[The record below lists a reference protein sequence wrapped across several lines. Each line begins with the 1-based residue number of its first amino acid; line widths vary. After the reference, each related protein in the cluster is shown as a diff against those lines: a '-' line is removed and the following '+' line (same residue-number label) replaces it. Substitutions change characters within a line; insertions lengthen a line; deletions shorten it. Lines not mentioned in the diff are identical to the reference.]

1 MKSKYTI
8 ALFFGLFISACTADF
23 EEINKNPNNP
33 ATTEP
38 VYVFNYV
45 LKEGAGEFG
54 IVTSYNYTYI
64 QRWVMQ
70 TAAVWGNSTMPP
82 YTLFDQYRIQLLWEH
97 YYANVLLNCVVLE
110 EMTAE
115 DTMDVNRHQVARIW
129 KVYNMHKVTDLWGD
143 VPYSD
148 AWRMLNEYSEE
159 AFKPKYDR
167 QEDIYT
173 DMLNELKD
181 AATKIDPL
189 KPFYS
194 SDLLFNGKLNLWVK
208 FANSLRLRLAMRSGN
223 QPVINEILNEN
234 NLISSESESAVFT
247 YIESQSWWNPY
258 YETWLSSKES
268 TPKISW
274 LLKEK
279 FDATNDPRLPIYA
292 QPAEFDG
299 VTYQGVP
306 NLMDAN
312 KKENQAMGMGVFS
325 TSYIGTTFVN
335 NPQRKKPLLS
345 YAEVCFIRA
354 EAAQRGWTGESAQTW
369 YEEGVRAS
377 MSFYGLET
385 AAINEFLTN
394 GDPFNNTLEQI
405 MEQKWI
411 ALFLD
416 GWEAYNDYRRTGYPQ
431 LKKWDL
437 TLDGIKILQANWV
450 DVPREYV
457 PGRLR
462 YPENEMELNGT
473 NYLDAVDEMG
483 GDSYYQQV
491 WWAKEFGTV
500 NYEE

>member
-1 MKSKYTI
+1 
-8 ALFFGLFISACTADF
+8 
-23 EEINKNPNNP
+23 
-33 ATTEP
+33 
-38 VYVFNYV
+38 
-45 LKEGAGEFG
+45 
-54 IVTSYNYTYI
+54 
-64 QRWVMQ
+64 
-70 TAAVWGNSTMPP
+70 
-82 YTLFDQYRIQLLWEH
+82 
-97 YYANVLLNCVVLE
+97 
-110 EMTAE
+110 
-115 DTMDVNRHQVARIW
+115 
-129 KVYNMHKVTDLWGD
+129 
-143 VPYSD
+143 
-148 AWRMLNEYSEE
+148 
-159 AFKPKYDR
+159 
-167 QEDIYT
+167 
-173 DMLNELKD
+173 
-181 AATKIDPL
+181 
-189 KPFYS
+189 
-194 SDLLFNGKLNLWVK
+194 
-208 FANSLRLRLAMRSGN
+208 
-223 QPVINEILNEN
+223 
-234 NLISSESESAVFT
+234 
-247 YIESQSWWNPY
+247 
-258 YETWLSSKES
+258 
-268 TPKISW
+268 
-274 LLKEK
+274 
-279 FDATNDPRLPIYA
+279 LPIYA
-292 QPAEFDG
+292 LPAEFDG

-312 KKENQAMGMGVFS
+312 KKENQALGMGVFS

-354 EAAQRGWTGESAQTW
+354 EAAVRGWTGESAQTW

-377 MSFYGLET
+377 MSFYGVET
-385 AAINEFLTN
+385 ADIDEFLTN
-394 GDPFNNTLEQI
+394 GDPFNNTLEQV

-473 NYLDAVDEMG
+473 NYLEAVDEMG